1 MRKQFEHLDE
11 EVEDLA
17 PEKLKVFT
25 AEELTQ
31 AGKDLMVYIR
41 AHSDKYVTLPFMRW
55 YVSDPFSCVR
65 LVHIPASHTPPELKE
80 IWPPFP
86 WIVKRLVVP
95 WILAPRNSG

>member
-1 MRKQFEHLDE
+1 
-11 EVEDLA
+11 VEDLA

-25 AEELTQ
+25 PEELTK

-55 YVSDPFSCVR
+55 LAPFSHRYMR
-65 LVHIPASHTPPELKE
+65 LAFADATYRSHTPPELKE

-86 WIVKRLVVP
+86 WIVKRFVVP
-95 WILAPRNSG
+95 WILAPKNAG